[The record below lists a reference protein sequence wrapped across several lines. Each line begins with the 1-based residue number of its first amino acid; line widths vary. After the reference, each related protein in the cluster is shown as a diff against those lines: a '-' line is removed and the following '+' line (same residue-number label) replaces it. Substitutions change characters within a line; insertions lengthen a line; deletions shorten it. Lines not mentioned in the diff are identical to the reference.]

1 MNSYQDPNSATPRS
15 RQGMGRSMSPSLT
28 ISRVTVAPTGSS
40 SAMVRNPLMVSVAP
54 SARDTGKGTTCRP
67 IRGEHCCHVTSSP
80 PITAHLGR
88 VEGAW
93 LGAARAEAVLEV
105 VQLEDGGGGGQ
116 GEAGGQ
122 QQHLHPSY
130 KTTVNLQPET
140 GVLPHNV
147 CEYIGGDCPRPNK
160 IRFRKLYFI
169 LKQCCH
175 E

>member
-1 MNSYQDPNSATPRS
+1 MRQGQLNCYQDPNSATPRS

-105 VQLEDGGGGGQ
+105 IQLEDGGGGGQ
-116 GEAGGQ
+116 GEDGGQ
-122 QQHLHPSY
+122 QQHLQHPCFY
-130 KTTVNLQPET
+130 TFNVQGKTDVWTQV
-140 GVLPHNV
+140 VRD
-147 CEYIGGDCPRPNK
+147 YI
-160 IRFRKLYFI
+160 
-169 LKQCCH
+169 
-175 E
+175 

>member
-1 MNSYQDPNSATPRS
+1 MDILWKRKSGCVARQGQLNCYQDPNSATPRS

-40 SAMVRNPLMVSVAP
+40 SAMVRNPLMVIVAP

-122 QQHLHPSY
+122 QQHLHPY
-130 KTTVNLQPET
+130 KQLSTFSQ
-140 GVLPHNV
+140 
-147 CEYIGGDCPRPNK
+147 
-160 IRFRKLYFI
+160 KLV
-169 LKQCCH
+169 CCH
-175 E
+175 TMFVNI